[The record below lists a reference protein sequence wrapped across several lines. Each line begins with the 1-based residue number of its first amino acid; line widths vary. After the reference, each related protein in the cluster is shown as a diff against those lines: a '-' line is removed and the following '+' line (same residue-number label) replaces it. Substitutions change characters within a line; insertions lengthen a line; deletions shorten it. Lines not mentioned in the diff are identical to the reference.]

1 MARKRARRD
10 EREHDREFRKSVRK
24 GGRRLGQLA
33 RGLARVERK
42 LVKAQ
47 VILTET
53 AVRASDLEDRVEDL
67 RAALGRRAGRGD
79 GSRTARNREPEGV
92 MADQAPSPAAGSAG
106 EA

>member
-10 EREHDREFRKSVRK
+10 GPGRDREFRKTFRK
-24 GGRRLGQLA
+24 SGRRLDELE
-33 RGLARVERK
+33 RGLARIERK

-53 AVRASDLEDRVEDL
+53 AVRASDLEDRVQDL
-67 RAALGRRAGRGD
+67 RAALARRDGSDD

-92 MADQAPSPAAGSAG
+92 MADATPGPAGSTG